1 MTLTAGKV
9 TELFLR
15 AVAFSML
22 LGIIGYML
30 YVIVMWFVAIMM
42 IAQFIF
48 GTMSG
53 SSWVE

>member
-22 LGIIGYML
+22 LGIIAYML
-30 YVIVMWFVAIMM
+30 YVLVMWFVAIVM

-53 SSWVE
+53 SPWIE

>member
-9 TELFLR
+9 IELILR
-15 AVAFSML
+15 TIAFSML
-22 LGIIGYML
+22 FGIIAYMV
-30 YVIVMWFVAIMM
+30 YVLVAWFMAMMM

-53 SSWVE
+53 RLWVD